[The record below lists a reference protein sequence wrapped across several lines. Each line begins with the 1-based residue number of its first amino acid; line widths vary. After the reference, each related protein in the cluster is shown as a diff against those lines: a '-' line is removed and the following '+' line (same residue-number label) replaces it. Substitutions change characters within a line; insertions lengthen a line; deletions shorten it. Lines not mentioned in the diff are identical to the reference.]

1 MSLDPKEIKGLT
13 EEAAAGILKS
23 EGYNELPS
31 AGKKSIFHIALEI
44 IREPMFILLVACGVI
59 YLFLGDKE
67 EAVMLLGFVFVVM
80 GITFYQERKTE
91 RALEALKDLSS
102 PRALVIRGGDQ
113 KRIAGREVVTGDMVL
128 LSEGDRVPADGVV
141 VWNNNLSCDESLL
154 TGESV
159 PVRKCEGG
167 SVTLMAA
174 PGGDDLP
181 FVFSGSMAVRGQAIF
196 EVKNTGVRTELGK
209 IGAALKAVEQGDTH
223 LQNEINSLVKKVAL
237 IGAVLCTA
245 VFLIYGLTRA
255 DWLKGF
261 LAGLSLAMAM
271 LPEEFPVVLTIFF
284 ALGAWRISKKRVL
297 TRRVP
302 VIETLG
308 SATVLCVD
316 KTGTLTMNR
325 MTIETIYAGRKTHD
339 TAGGLKFSA
348 HPSVV
353 EVIESGIL
361 ACQKDPFDPMEKAF
375 KEIGTLAGMDSE
387 GLFDSMEFVKEY
399 PLTGEMLAMSHVFRD
414 PGKGT
419 FTVACKGAPE
429 AIIDVCHSGQAE
441 KEEIMSAVN
450 SMAAKG
456 YRVLG
461 VAKARYEAG
470 QLPENQHDFVFG
482 FLGLVGL
489 ADPVR
494 PQVKNAVAECYNAG
508 IRVVMITG
516 DYPATAEN
524 IAKQIGLK
532 NSGGIITGKELEE
545 MPEAE
550 LLARIKGVNIFAR
563 VVPEQKLKIVNT
575 FKAAGEVVAM
585 TGDGVNDAPALKSA
599 DIGIAMGARGT
610 DVAREA
616 SSLVLLDDDFESIV
630 AAVRMGRRIF
640 DNLKKAL
647 SYIVSVHVPI
657 AGLSLIPVF
666 MKWPLIMMPVHIVF
680 LELIIDPAC
689 STVFEAEPEEKNV
702 MSRNPR
708 GKNEPVFGMKPVLIS
723 LLQGLVVLGV
733 VLAVFIFS
741 GKVDAGEK
749 EARTMAFATVV
760 VANICL
766 ILTNLSW
773 TRNVFEI
780 IRDPNPAMW
789 WVISGALALIS
800 AALYVPFL
808 RELFGFGI
816 LHVNDVILCVAA
828 GLFSIAWFEIVKMI
842 AKKRN
847 AMIK

>member
-1 MSLDPKEIKGLT
+1 MGVNPKEIKGLT
-13 EEAAAGILKS
+13 EEQAGTLLLS

-31 AGKKSIFHIALEI
+31 SKRKSIFHIAFEI
-44 IREPMFILLVACGVI
+44 MKEPMFILLVSCGII
-59 YLFLGDKE
+59 YLFLGDKA
-67 EAVMLLGFVFVVM
+67 EALMLLGFVFMVM

-102 PRALVIRGGDQ
+102 PRALVIRDG
-113 KRIAGREVVTGDMVL
+113 KHRRIAGREVVPGDMIL

-141 VWNNNLSCDESLL
+141 IWNNNLSCDESLL

-159 PVRKCEGG
+159 PVRKSEGSPDASQG
-167 SVTLMAA
+167 P
-174 PGGDDLP
+174 PGGDDTP
-181 FVFSGSMAVRGQAIF
+181 YVFSGSMAVQGQAIV
-196 EVKNTGVRTELGK
+196 EIKGTGPKTELGR
-209 IGAALKAVEQGDTH
+209 IGTALRSVEQGSTR
-223 LQNEINSLVKKVAL
+223 LQKEINDLVKKTAI
-237 IGAVLCTA
+237 IGAVLCVM
-245 VFLIYGLTRA
+245 VFVVYGLSRH

-316 KTGTLTMNR
+316 KTGTLTMNK
-325 MTIETIYAGRKTHD
+325 MTIETIFAGDKLHD
-339 TAGGLKFSA
+339 TAGGLNFRE
-348 HPSVV
+348 HPGVEEVV
-353 EVIESGIL
+353 EAGIM

-375 KEIGTLAGMDSE
+375 RELGKAAGIES
-387 GLFDSMEFVKEY
+387 GKIFDSMEFVREY
-399 PLTGEMLAMSHVFRD
+399 PLSKDMLALSHVFRKPSAD
-414 PGKGT
+414 SY
-419 FTVACKGAPE
+419 FVACKGAPE
-429 AIIDVCHSGQAE
+429 AIMDICHVENSE
-441 KEEIMSAVN
+441 KEKITAKVN
-450 SMAAKG
+450 EMAAMG

-461 VAKARYEAG
+461 VAKADYGEKT
-470 QLPENQHDFVFG
+470 LPENQHDFVFK

-494 PQVKNAVAECYNAG
+494 PQVKNAVAECYAAG

-516 DYPATAEN
+516 DYPATAVN
-524 IAKQIGLK
+524 IARQIGLK
-532 NSGGIITGKELEE
+532 DSDKVISGSELDSLPGQE
-545 MPEAE
+545 M
-550 LLARIKGVNIFAR
+550 LARMKETNVFAR
-563 VVPEQKLKIVNT
+563 VVPEQKLKIVNML
-575 FKAAGEVVAM
+575 KAAGEVVAM

-616 SSLVLLDDDFESIV
+616 SALVLLDDDFESMV

-657 AGLSLIPVF
+657 AGLSLIPVLF
-666 MKWPLIMMPVHIVF
+666 KWPLIMMPVHIVF

-689 STVFEAEPEEKNV
+689 STVFEAEHEEKDV
-702 MSRNPR
+702 MKRKPR
-708 GKNEPVFGMKPVLIS
+708 GKNDPVFGVRPVIIS
-723 LLQGLVVLGV
+723 LLQGLVVLGI
-733 VLAVFIFS
+733 VLAVFVFS
-741 GKVDAGEK
+741 GKLNAGEN
-749 EARTMAFATVV
+749 EARTMAFLTVV
-760 VANICL
+760 ISNLCL

-773 TRNVFEI
+773 TRSVFEI

-789 WVISGALALIS
+789 WVISGASALIT
-800 AALYVPFL
+800 AVLLIPGL
-808 RELFGFGI
+808 RKLFGFGI
-816 LHVNDVILCVAA
+816 LHLNDFLICIGA
-828 GLFSIAWFEIVKMI
+828 GLLSIAWFEV
-842 AKKRN
+842 AKVIMKRK
-847 AMIK
+847 AMAV